1 MWHSFTCSGL
11 SAHSVDCHYM
21 FVKIP
26 VNLEK
31 HKVFVQNPQYCS
43 FDVTQRDAIHRFC
56 SSLCIKMKTQQNLV
70 HK

>member
-31 HKVFVQNPQYCS
+31 HKVFVQMPFTDFARHY
-43 FDVTQRDAIHRFC
+43 V
-56 SSLCIKMKTQQNLV
+56 
-70 HK
+70 

>member
-31 HKVFVQNPQYCS
+31 QYCS